1 MFGKEFK
8 VLKEL
13 PTIFKKVGDKY
24 PEYFW
29 AYEENG
35 LLEYCI
41 MDDNFG
47 QPSPANTHKGDY
59 AKKLR
64 SRSSNILENL
74 VKEGYIEEVN
84 SN

>member
-1 MFGKEFK
+1 MLFGKKFI

-13 PTIFKKVGDKY
+13 PNIFKKVGDNY

-35 LLEYCI
+35 ELEYCI

-47 QPSPANTHKGDY
+47 QPSPANHHDGIY

-64 SRSSNILENL
+64 QRSSDILQEL
-74 VKEGYIEEVN
+74 IDDGYIIE
-84 SN
+84 

>member
-13 PTIFKKVGDKY
+13 PRIFEKVGDNY

-29 AYEENG
+29 VYEEDG
-35 LLEYCI
+35 ILEYCI

-47 QPSPANTHKGDY
+47 QPSPANTHNGDY
-59 AKKLR
+59 ANKLR
-64 SRSSNILENL
+64 ERSSKILLDL
-74 VKEGYIEEVN
+74 VKEGYIELVN
-84 SN
+84 YN